1 MTDADKIA
9 GLMMFAKTN
18 IIMDATG
25 KTREQAMRICEYE
38 FELDYNQKRVLAL
51 EYWLG
56 NGRRATN
63 RRLITIPLD
72 SGAGDMTNPI
82 WTTIL
87 DWMDKNKQ
95 SPA

>member
-9 GLMMFAKTN
+9 GLMGFAKTN
-18 IIMDATG
+18 IIMSATG
-25 KTREQAMRICEYE
+25 KTREQAMRIYEYE
-38 FELDYNQKRVLAL
+38 FELDYKQKRVLAL

-56 NGRRATN
+56 SGRRDKN
-63 RRLITIPLD
+63 RRHITIPSD
-72 SGAGDMTNPI
+72 NGAGDMTNPV